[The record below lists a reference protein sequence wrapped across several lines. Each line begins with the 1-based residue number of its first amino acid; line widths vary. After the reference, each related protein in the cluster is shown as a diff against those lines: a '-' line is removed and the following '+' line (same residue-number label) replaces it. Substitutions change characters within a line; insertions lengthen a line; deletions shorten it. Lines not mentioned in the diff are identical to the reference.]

1 MARLTQLRFAL
12 SAIFLAGAVSA
23 LATAAAPAA
32 SGAAGAGG
40 PSPVVV
46 IVLENHSYASI
57 VGNPS
62 APFINGTLIAHGL
75 LEQQYYSV
83 YPNSGEN
90 YLAMT
95 AGITDVTAARTAPNL
110 FASLPS
116 SVPWRA
122 FEESMPST
130 CYSKTNST
138 ALVPG
143 TSIPLYTKGHNPA
156 VRFDNVSGTGLCAN
170 DVPLD
175 PAHFDP
181 ADLPAFSY
189 VVPNQC
195 NDMHTMPTT
204 GSCPR
209 WDGGTGTGG
218 DPVALADAWLA
229 RFVPLVAGSA
239 TVVVTWDEGSGGSQ
253 RVPAVL
259 YGLGVTHGVDQT
271 TYDHFSLEAGLYR
284 HFGVAPV
291 PGQGAGAVPLP
302 LPQVGSTTPSG
313 AIGFVGSSSFNGNVT
328 KATVKIPAAVKPGDA
343 ILLLAD
349 ANNSSITASAPSGPG
364 WTLLK
369 STPNGTAITRIYA
382 KVAAAG
388 DPGSTVTIKAGAIE
402 KLDVQLVAY
411 TGTAATPVT
420 TVASTAESA
429 TSTTHTTPS
438 AAVATAGSWAVS
450 FWDDKSATTTSWTPP
465 AGQTR
470 RAGSIGTGS
479 AAMSSLVTDGAAPLT
494 TESFGGLT
502 ARTNDAAKAT
512 TATVVLAPS

>member
-1 MARLTQLRFAL
+1 MWRRGFAV
-12 SAIFLAGAVSA
+12 AVLA
-23 LATAAAPAA
+23 LAPVVAPAA
-32 SGAAGAGG
+32 SGAAGGG
-40 PSPVVV
+40 GQSPVVV

-57 VGNPS
+57 VGNPK

-75 LEQQYYSV
+75 LEQQYSSV

-95 AGITDVTAARTAPNL
+95 AGITDSTPPPSTPNL

-116 SVPWRA
+116 SLPWRA

-130 CYSKTNST
+130 CYTKTNSP

-143 TSIPLYTKGHNPA
+143 TATPLYTKGHNPA
-156 VRFDNVSGTGLCAN
+156 VRFDTVTDTSLCAN

-175 PAHFDP
+175 AAHFDP
-181 ADLPAFSY
+181 ANLPSFSY

-209 WDGGTGTGG
+209 WDGGTDTGG
-218 DPVALADAWLA
+218 DPVAIGDAWLA
-229 RFVPLVAGSA
+229 KFVPLVAGSA

-253 RVPAVL
+253 RVPTVL
-259 YGLGVTHGVDQT
+259 YGLGVAHGVDQT
-271 TYDHFSLEAGLYR
+271 TYNHFSLEAGLYR
-284 HFGVAPV
+284 HFGVSPA

-302 LPQVGSTTPSG
+302 IPQVGG
-313 AIGFVGSSSFNGNVT
+313 ATGAVGFVGGGSFNGNVT
-328 KATVKIPAAVKPGDA
+328 RATVKIPAAVKPGDA
-343 ILLLAD
+343 ILLMAD
-349 ANNSSITASAPSGPG
+349 ANNSSITASAPSGSG
-364 WTLLK
+364 WTLVK
-369 STPNGTAITRIYA
+369 SSSNGTASTRIYA

-388 DPGSTVTIKAGAIE
+388 DPGSTVTITTSAIE

-420 TVASTAESA
+420 AVSSKAESA
-429 TSTTHTTPS
+429 ASTSHTTS
-438 AAVATAGSWAVS
+438 AAAVTTAGSWAVS
-450 FWDDKSATTTSWTPP
+450 FWNDKSATTTSWAAPG
-465 AGQTR
+465 GQTK

-479 AAMSSLVTDGAAPLT
+479 AAMSSLVTDGAAPVAT
-494 TESFGGLT
+494 GSFGGLT
-502 ARTNDAAKAT
+502 AKTNDAAKST
-512 TATVVLAPS
+512 MATVILAPS